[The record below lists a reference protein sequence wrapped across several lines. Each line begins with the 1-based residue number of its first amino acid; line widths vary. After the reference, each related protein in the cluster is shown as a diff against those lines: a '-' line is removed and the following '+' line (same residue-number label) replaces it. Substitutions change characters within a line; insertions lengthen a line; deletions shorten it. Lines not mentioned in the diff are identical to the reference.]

1 MLYPKGSKQP
11 VQVWGSVMNVYK
23 APPSDVTPTPTPSI
37 TPTSTVT
44 PTPSITPTLTS
55 TPTNTPTPSI
65 TPTITITPS
74 VSLSPTLTPTPTIS
88 LSPTQTPTNTP
99 TPSTS
104 PIPSGTTEANTYLS
118 AVVDAGGTGITSTV
132 SAATRTLFTSLVS
145 NGLYNKMTA
154 MYPMLGGVS
163 ASAKFNALNPVDTNG
178 AYRLT
183 FNGGWTFNASG
194 ATPNGSNGYAKTYL
208 TGNTINRYSQHMS
221 FYSST
226 QQTGNIQ
233 DMGCRS
239 GSGGGGTYS
248 ELVICLTAFGGNFR
262 SYNINSIG
270 LGNDTTANTG
280 TTGYFVSSR
289 ETDTKSYMYK
299 NGSLDQSGTT
309 TTNGTIAFDF
319 FIGATNDNGSPL
331 AYSSRRCSFASI
343 GTGLT
348 PAEITTLSTII
359 NTWATAIS
367 RNTY

>member
-1 MLYPKGSKQP
+1 
-11 VQVWGSVMNVYK
+11 
-23 APPSDVTPTPTPSI
+23 
-37 TPTSTVT
+37 
-44 PTPSITPTLTS
+44 
-55 TPTNTPTPSI
+55 
-65 TPTITITPS
+65 
-74 VSLSPTLTPTPTIS
+74 
-88 LSPTQTPTNTP
+88 
-99 TPSTS
+99 
-104 PIPSGTTEANTYLS
+104 
-118 AVVDAGGTGITSTV
+118 
-132 SAATRTLFTSLVS
+132 
-145 NGLYNKMTA
+145 

-163 ASAKFNALNPVDTNG
+163 ASAKFNALNPVDTNA

-183 FNGGWTFNASG
+183 FNGGWTFNVSG

-208 TGNTINRYSQHMS
+208 TGNTLDRYSQHQS

-239 GSGGGGTYS
+239 GSGGSGTYS

-270 LGNDTTANTG
+270 LGNDTTTNTG
-280 TTGYFVSSR
+280 ATGYFVASR

-309 TTNGTIAFDF
+309 TTNGTIPFDF
-319 FIGATNDNGSPL
+319 FIGATNDNGNPL

-343 GTGLT
+343 GGGLT
-348 PAEITTLSTII
+348 PSEITTLSTII